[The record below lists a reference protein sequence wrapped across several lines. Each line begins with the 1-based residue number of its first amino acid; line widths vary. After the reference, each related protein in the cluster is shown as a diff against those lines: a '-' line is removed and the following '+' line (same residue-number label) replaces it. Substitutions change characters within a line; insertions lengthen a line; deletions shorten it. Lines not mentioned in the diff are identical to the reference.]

1 MKNSK
6 IAILSSGLFV
16 FGLVA
21 NAQTY
26 GPPRDDPYYR
36 DDRNGGGQYRD
47 DDYRQRRDN
56 RYGSRQG
63 GSLIG
68 QVLSDIDRAARQ
80 SWVDN
85 HERKH
90 FYEASRKLQ
99 EFEERWARG
108 NWDNGK
114 LDKAIENLQHLAE
127 SDQVRGREREV
138 LYRDLNELRQFRSG
152 RGRNSSWR

>member
-6 IAILSSGLFV
+6 MAILSSGFLV
-16 FGLVA
+16 FGLLA

-26 GPPRDDPYYR
+26 GRQRDDPYYR
-36 DDRNGGGQYRD
+36 DDRYRD
-47 DDYRQRRDN
+47 GDERQRRDS
-56 RYGSRQG
+56 RYGSRQS

-68 QVLSDIDRAARQ
+68 QVLSDIDRAASQ

-114 LDKAIENLQHLAE
+114 LDNAIENLQHLAQ
-127 SDQVRGREREV
+127 SDQVRGRERDV
-138 LYRDLNELRQFRSG
+138 LYRDLTELRQFRSA
-152 RGRNSSWR
+152 RGGYNWRR